1 MRPLL
6 LWWTVTAGLCCA
18 AIAASSCGLRPAG
31 GAACRTNAVR
41 SGQWMLPCT
50 VVKTVLSVLFW
61 RIQALG
67 AEGYRVVSRSV
78 RHCLTNLI
86 PGSAGAGDANARKAA
101 GSVAQL
107 RESSHEE
114 KAETTHGT
122 VAPPRHIPARITPH
136 HARQDYGRGSRAG
149 LQKVQ
154 RDSFRACRALRASLP
169 VCASFG

>member
-1 MRPLL
+1 MLCL
-6 LWWTVTAGLCCA
+6 TA
-18 AIAASSCGLRPAG
+18 R
-31 GAACRTNAVR
+31 
-41 SGQWMLPCT
+41 
-50 VVKTVLSVLFW
+50 
-61 RIQALG
+61 
-67 AEGYRVVSRSV
+67 

-86 PGSAGAGDANARKAA
+86 PGSAGACDANARKAA

-114 KAETTHGT
+114 KAETTDGT

-154 RDSFRACRALRASLP
+154 RESFRACRALRASLP